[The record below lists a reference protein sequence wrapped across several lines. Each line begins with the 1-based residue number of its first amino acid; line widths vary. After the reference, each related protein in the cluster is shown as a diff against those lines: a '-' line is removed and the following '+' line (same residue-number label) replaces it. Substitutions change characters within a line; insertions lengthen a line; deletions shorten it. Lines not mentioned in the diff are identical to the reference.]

1 LARPAC
7 GITGSLKTEAIVPDE
22 LAVIEGEY
30 LRDIL
35 HQPQAL
41 ENTLATLKTS
51 KPLLDLAA
59 RLNKGRFQRVVL
71 TGMGASFHALH
82 PLSLELISHGF
93 TAVIVETS
101 ELVHYQSRLFDP
113 KTLIVAVSQSG
124 QSAEMVRLAQTN
136 RKRCAVIAITN
147 TPNSPLAKHAD
158 AVVLTR
164 AGHEFSVSCKTYV
177 TALLALKWLG
187 DVLCER
193 DLRRTGRELKHA
205 CPAAAAYL
213 ADWKDYVRFLAE
225 TLAGVRHLFLVG
237 RGASLASAGTGAL
250 IVKESAH
257 VPAEGLSSA
266 AFRHGPIEML
276 GKETFVLVFAGDT
289 KTRDLNERL
298 LLDIRRRDGRSEL
311 VGELAPLS
319 WCRIAERTPSLRQIL
334 EILPVQM
341 ITLALAA
348 QAGREPGR
356 FDFTSKVTTTE

>member
-1 LARPAC
+1 M
-7 GITGSLKTEAIVPDE
+7 PDD

-35 HQPQAL
+35 RQPQAL

-71 TGMGASFHALH
+71 TGMGGSFHALH
-82 PLSLELISHGF
+82 PLSLDLIGHGF
-93 TAVIVETS
+93 TAVMVETS
-101 ELVHYQSRLFDP
+101 ELVHHNTRFFDP
-113 KTLIVAVSQSG
+113 KTLIIAVSQSG

-136 RKRCAVIAITN
+136 RKRCAVIAVTN
-147 TPNSPLAKHAD
+147 TPDSPLAKHAN
-158 AVVLTR
+158 AVVLTK

-205 CPAAAAYL
+205 GPAAAAYL
-213 ADWKDYVRFLAE
+213 ADWKDHVRSLFGIL
-225 TLAGVRHLFLVG
+225 TGIRHLYLVG
-237 RGASLASAGTGAL
+237 RGASLASVGTGAL
-250 IVKESAH
+250 ITKESAH
-257 VPAEGLSSA
+257 FPAEGMSSA

-276 GKETFVLVFAGDT
+276 GKQTFVLVFAGDT

-298 LLDIRRRDGRSEL
+298 LLDIQRRDGRSEW
-311 VGELAPLS
+311 VGQEAPLS
-319 WCRIAERTPSLRQIL
+319 CCRIPEHGSGIQQIL

-348 QAGREPGR
+348 QAGHEPGR
-356 FDFTSKVTTTE
+356 FAFTSKVTTTE